1 MKKVSRRAVC
11 ALLLALALTVGSVAF
26 AVRYIAKADEWVT
39 FPGSPHVYSGANVA
53 CGCVTDRA
61 GQILLETISG
71 RVYSQDPQVR
81 AATMH
86 LLGDRYGYISAPLL
100 GAYADEM
107 IGYDKILGLHG
118 TGVGNSAAKLT
129 ISADVQKTALA
140 ALSGYCGTIG
150 VYNYKTG
157 EILCAAT
164 SPSYDPDNMP
174 DVENDTTGAY
184 YGVYVNRFF
193 RSTYTPGSIF
203 KLVTAAAALE
213 EIEDIESRTFNCSGE
228 TIIGGQRII
237 CMGHH
242 GNLTLQQALAHSCNV
257 AFGELAAELG
267 AKKLQK
273 YADRLGVAA
282 RYAVDGFKTA
292 EGCFNLSGAE
302 SGDTAWAGIGQY
314 SDQVNA
320 YAFMRYM
327 GMLGGGEAAAEPYL
341 MAEVRCADEVS
352 YEAKTA
358 PIGKVLKEETRQSL
372 AQMMRRNVTDMYG
385 DWQFPGLSVC
395 AKSGTAEV
403 EGQKP
408 HAMFAGF
415 VQDEAYPLAFVVF
428 VEHAGAGS
436 SVAAPM
442 AAKVLAACVQCM
454 NAEQ

>member
-1 MKKVSRRAVC
+1 MKKVSRRAIC
-11 ALLLALALTVGSVAF
+11 ALLLALALTVGTVAF
-26 AVRYIAKADEWVT
+26 GVQYFAKADDWVT
-39 FPGSPHVYSGANVA
+39 FPGSPHVYTGANVA
-53 CGCVTDRA
+53 CGLVTDRA
-61 GQILLETISG
+61 GKVLLETAEG
-71 RVYSQDPQVR
+71 RAYSSDPQIR

-107 IGYDKILGLHG
+107 IGYDKIFGLHG
-118 TGVGNSAAKLT
+118 TYVGDSAAKLT
-129 ISADVQKTALA
+129 ISAEVQKTALA
-140 ALSGYCGTIG
+140 ALSGTCGTIG

-174 DVENDTTGAY
+174 DIEHDTTGAY

-213 EIEDIESRTFNCSGE
+213 EIEDIDSRTFTCNGE

-237 CMGHH
+237 CMAHH
-242 GNLTLQQALAHSCNV
+242 GTLALQQALAHSCNV

-273 YADRLGVAA
+273 YADKLGVAA
-282 RYAVDGFKTA
+282 RYSVDGFRTA
-292 EGCFNLSGAE
+292 EGCFDLSGAE

-327 GMLGGGEAAAEPYL
+327 GILGGGEDAAEPYL
-341 MAEVRCADEVS
+341 MAEVRCADTAS
-352 YEAKTA
+352 YEAKTVA
-358 PIGKVLKEETRQSL
+358 IGKSLKEEARQKLS
-372 AQMMRRNVTDMYG
+372 QMMRRNVTDVYG
-385 DWQFPGLSVC
+385 DWQFSGLSVC

-428 VEHAGAGS
+428 VENAGAGS